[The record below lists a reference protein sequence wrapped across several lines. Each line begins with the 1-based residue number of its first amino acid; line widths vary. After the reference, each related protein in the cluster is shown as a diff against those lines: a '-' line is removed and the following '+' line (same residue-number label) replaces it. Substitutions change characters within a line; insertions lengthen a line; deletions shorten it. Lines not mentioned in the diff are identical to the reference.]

1 MKSTQLT
8 VVTMATRSRRWR
20 GLCTGTK
27 RLRRTGFTLLEL
39 MLALALVVVA
49 TALIGSLMSL
59 YARSFT
65 SRAED
70 VRRNQLA
77 RSLLAMIADD
87 IRAVVTQTQ
96 FDTEAFE
103 LLFSSE
109 PMDLENFSLT
119 DDEASS
125 LGLEGE
131 SETAEGEANGQTAAG
146 MDPNTNLTT
155 SMGSSLPTGIYG
167 NQFQLMVDVSRAA
180 RVDELA
186 AMYGNVQPAPLGT
199 LRDIPGD
206 MKRVTYYLQTASPAG
221 VQDVMSQVESRPS
234 TIAGDSGSV
243 QAGLVR
249 RQLDRNVTSFAEAS
263 GLASQIAASGD
274 MVSPEVVSLEF
285 SFFDGAQW
293 TYQWDSSTMGLP
305 WLINISLAMQSASG
319 QEKAGVPLGLNLST
333 LSREQMQAYG
343 IEVYELTV
351 AIPGAQLVP
360 KPNASDSSSD
370 SSASGDSTGTNP
382 NGAAGL

>member
-1 MKSTQLT
+1 MKPTQLT
-8 VVTMATRSRRWR
+8 VVTRATRSRRWR

-27 RLRRTGFTLLEL
+27 RHRRTGFTLLEL

-305 WLINISLAMQSASG
+305 WLINISLAMQSATG

-370 SSASGDSTGTNP
+370 SSASGDSTGTNS

>member
-1 MKSTQLT
+1 MKPTQLT
-8 VVTMATRSRRWR
+8 FFTRAMRSRRWR
-20 GLCTGTK
+20 GLCNGTK
-27 RLRRTGFTLLEL
+27 RHRRTGFTLLEL

-146 MDPNTNLTT
+146 MDPNTDLTT

-293 TYQWDSSTMGLP
+293 TYQWDSSNMGLP
-305 WLINISLAMQSASG
+305 WLVNISLAMQSATG

-370 SSASGDSTGTNP
+370 SSASGDSTGTDSS
-382 NGAAGL
+382 GAAGL

>member
-8 VVTMATRSRRWR
+8 VVTMATQSRRWR
-20 GLCTGTK
+20 GLCSGTK
-27 RLRRTGFTLLEL
+27 GHRRTGFTLLEL

-146 MDPNTNLTT
+146 MDPNTDLTT

-221 VQDVMSQVESRPS
+221 VQDIMSQVESRPS
-234 TIAGDSGSV
+234 TNAGDSGSV

-249 RQLDRNVTSFAEAS
+249 RQLDRNVTRFAEAS

-305 WLINISLAMQSASG
+305 WLINISLAMQSATG

-370 SSASGDSTGTNP
+370 SSASGDSTGTNS

>member
-1 MKSTQLT
+1 MRPTQLT
-8 VVTMATRSRRWR
+8 VAHGATRSRRWC
-20 GLCTGTK
+20 GLRTGAK
-27 RLRRTGFTLLEL
+27 RLRRLGFTLLEL

-96 FDTEAFE
+96 FDSEAFE

-131 SETAEGEANGQTAAG
+131 SEAAEGEANGQTAAG

-155 SMGSSLPTGIYG
+155 SMGSSLPTGVYG

-234 TIAGDSGSV
+234 TMAGDSGGL

-263 GLASQIAASGD
+263 GLASQLAASGD

-305 WLINISLAMQSASG
+305 WLINISLAMQSATG
-319 QEKAGVPLGLNLST
+319 QEKAGVPGGLNLST

-351 AIPGAQLVP
+351 AIPGAQLST

-370 SSASGDSTGTNP
+370 SSGSGQSTGASSS
-382 NGAAGL
+382 GAAGL